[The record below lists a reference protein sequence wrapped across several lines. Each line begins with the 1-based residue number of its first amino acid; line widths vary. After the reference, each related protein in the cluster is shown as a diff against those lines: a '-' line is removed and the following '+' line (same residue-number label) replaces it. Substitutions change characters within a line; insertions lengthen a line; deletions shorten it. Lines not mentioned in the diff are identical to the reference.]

1 MLVGTYRNTVDA
13 KFRAIIP
20 SDFRDDLGPKIVLT
34 LNIDT
39 PKCIRAYPLDK
50 YQELIKRLDEA
61 KLNGAD
67 IRGIERCFVDP
78 AKFIDLDAQSRFVI
92 PPELRQRANITKEF
106 CTVGKIGFVE
116 LWDNATYDALENSFD
131 HANSIDVARSL
142 GML

>member
-39 PKCIRAYPLDK
+39 PKCIRAYPLEK

-61 KLNGAD
+61 KLNGDD
-67 IRGIERCFVDP
+67 IRGIE
-78 AKFIDLDAQSRFVI
+78 I
-92 PPELRQRANITKEF
+92 
-106 CTVGKIGFVE
+106 
-116 LWDNATYDALENSFD
+116 
-131 HANSIDVARSL
+131 
-142 GML
+142 